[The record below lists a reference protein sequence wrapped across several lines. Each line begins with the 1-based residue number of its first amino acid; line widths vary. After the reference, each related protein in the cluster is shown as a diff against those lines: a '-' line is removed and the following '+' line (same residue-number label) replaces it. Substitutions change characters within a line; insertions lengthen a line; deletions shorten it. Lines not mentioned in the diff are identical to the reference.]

1 MGFFGDLGN
10 WIWQGLFLNFFI
22 GAISA
27 CVLFFCWWL
36 LYVLLRFL
44 RENDVYL
51 GLISSEEDRPFAV
64 AMLCLFTP
72 PLLLGILGFGL
83 SLIYTSIAALVI
95 FLGNM
100 IPFFNWGNKD
110 AMEHFLNLVNL
121 VEIPILVFTTTAHFL
136 MSTPLLI
143 LLVLTFVTLVCFGYL
158 FPPRENQ
165 GSLGHSN
172 QLYAALSVSI
182 FLSVFSVFLMLTFSS
197 LSTSMY
203 QHEIERFEEGF
214 SSESTDEERTWYPN
228 YTSQTSEGYEVPEGR
243 WNSYEPLNRKTVLI
257 ESGVTGQFTAGSDSG
272 IFSCLGLNSLSDSMD
287 VFYLYEGLEPTD
299 TYHVRVLS
307 THPVNISII
316 TSSYEW
322 STYHAAHLTDLSFD
336 FNTSGFSVYD
346 NEWSKHRGFGVSL
359 PEEHIPSEDPLENF
373 SSVKYHLVYTSI
385 GNSTQNETSAKLDS
399 ILSEMGNPTD
409 CSLYA
414 LTGALE
420 PRVRLTSLG
429 YIFSGMF
436 LFGCVFHR
444 YFVVLGH
451 NGTTDQR
458 VLFRTFVQSQLLAA
472 VVYAFFLVLIEPSDG
487 TGVTGLRLERVVDT
501 GVFVFKAGTL
511 LLLVLMAG
519 ILGIALYRQRNTI
532 GHAARAFIDH
542 EKELR
547 KMDKEWWN

>member
-1 MGFFGDLGN
+1 MGFLETWATGFGKVS
-10 WIWQGLFLNFFI
+10 FLNFFI

-203 QHEIERFEEGF
+203 QHEIERF
-214 SSESTDEERTWYPN
+214 
-228 YTSQTSEGYEVPEGR
+228 
-243 WNSYEPLNRKTVLI
+243 
-257 ESGVTGQFTAGSDSG
+257 
-272 IFSCLGLNSLSDSMD
+272 
-287 VFYLYEGLEPTD
+287 
-299 TYHVRVLS
+299 
-307 THPVNISII
+307 
-316 TSSYEW
+316 
-322 STYHAAHLTDLSFD
+322 
-336 FNTSGFSVYD
+336 
-346 NEWSKHRGFGVSL
+346 
-359 PEEHIPSEDPLENF
+359 
-373 SSVKYHLVYTSI
+373 
-385 GNSTQNETSAKLDS
+385 
-399 ILSEMGNPTD
+399 
-409 CSLYA
+409 
-414 LTGALE
+414 
-420 PRVRLTSLG
+420 
-429 YIFSGMF
+429 
-436 LFGCVFHR
+436 
-444 YFVVLGH
+444 
-451 NGTTDQR
+451 
-458 VLFRTFVQSQLLAA
+458 
-472 VVYAFFLVLIEPSDG
+472 
-487 TGVTGLRLERVVDT
+487 
-501 GVFVFKAGTL
+501 
-511 LLLVLMAG
+511 
-519 ILGIALYRQRNTI
+519 
-532 GHAARAFIDH
+532 
-542 EKELR
+542 
-547 KMDKEWWN
+547 